1 MDSILGGC
9 RPCTLT
15 LGSDFQ
21 LWGPSYNREG
31 IQTLTLFITTIDMKG
46 QNWKGEVDSCSEGKG
61 LILLVELDQMCTHA

>member
-9 RPCTLT
+9 RPCTLS

-31 IQTLTLFITTIDMKG
+31 IQILTLFTTTDMKG
-46 QNWKGEVDSCSEGKG
+46 QNWKGEVDGCSEGKG
-61 LILLVELDQMCTHA
+61 LILPVEPDKCAHRLS

>member
-9 RPCTLT
+9 RLCTLS

-31 IQTLTLFITTIDMKG
+31 IQTLTLFITIDMKG
-46 QNWKGEVDSCSEGKG
+46 QNWKGDVDGCSEGKG
-61 LILLVELDQMCTHA
+61 LILPVELDQVCTQA